1 MKPVVIKRDGCRAPF
16 NGQLIAEAVCRA
28 AEAVNQANPAL
39 AERISSAVSQELEGR
54 GEVDIHEIQNRV
66 ENHLM
71 ASDDKAI
78 ARAYIEYRH
87 DRDQAREARGRLA
100 QEIRG
105 LVEQTNA
112 LLGELAARL
121 PALRHIAGH
130 EDLDRERV
138 PASDDPAVQVHRK
151 LDPGPR
157 FPWTRVLSEVPLQR
171 VLPL

>member
-16 NGQLIAEAVCRA
+16 NGQLIRDAVSRA
-28 AEAVNQANPAL
+28 AAAVNQASPAL
-39 AERISSAVSQELEGR
+39 AERIAAAVSQELEGR

-105 LVEQTNA
+105 LVEPVSYTHLDVYKRQ
-112 LLGELAARL
+112 AAQC
-121 PALRHIAGH
+121 P
-130 EDLDRERV
+130 
-138 PASDDPAVQVHRK
+138 
-151 LDPGPR
+151 
-157 FPWTRVLSEVPLQR
+157 
-171 VLPL
+171 